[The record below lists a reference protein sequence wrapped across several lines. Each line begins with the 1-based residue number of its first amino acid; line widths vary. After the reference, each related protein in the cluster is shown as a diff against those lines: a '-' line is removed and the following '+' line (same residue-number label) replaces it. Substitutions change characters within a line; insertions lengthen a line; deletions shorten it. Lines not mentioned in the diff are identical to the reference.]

1 MPPSPHL
8 ARQLQALAKA
18 GLEWGRTAAQ
28 QGWSAAVEFGAATK
42 EAAAAQWDKAR
53 RASQEAFA
61 SVAVSGAEKGAQW
74 ATAHPERFE
83 ELRRKLD
90 KRDRFASSQVCQSCA
105 PDNSPRHPDPRDGHY
120 MGHDCPKTQP
130 GRPTRGVRPDCAGA
144 GGAHKPFP
152 QVTFTNGINNT
163 PQQVCDTLHALANS
177 RCVEVVAIYNATY
190 ADPSLKPPERRWDDY
205 QDAAKEGA
213 EGAARAARMARVTGS
228 PKIIATAAA
237 VGGVAGAAPEVGL
250 QEISRLGA
258 VQDVMDC
265 ADTIVGSGQ
274 DAAAQR
280 LAGDIV
286 KALSGPNPGMTIYAH
301 SQGGLN
307 TAEAIAQAK
316 GKLVRIERERLARA
330 GWPAM
335 RAISQAQ
342 AVTEQQLSHLE
353 VHTFGTLERGLPD
366 GPKYFRYTNV
376 LDPIPKVIG
385 AAQRGLKPNAMFS
398 DPRGSPPVE
407 RFKSAPAFSPIA
419 AHGMNEAYLPYL
431 DERHAKGRCC

>member
-1 MPPSPHL
+1 MPSPAV

-18 GLEWGRTAAQ
+18 GLKWGRSAAQ

-42 EAAAAQWDKAR
+42 EAAADQWHKAQ
-53 RASQEAFA
+53 RAGKEA
-61 SVAVSGAEKGAQW
+61 VAGMAASGAEKGAQW
-74 ATAHPERFE
+74 ATANPERFD
-83 ELRRKLD
+83 ELRQKLD
-90 KRDRFASSQVCQSCA
+90 KRDRFSSSQVCQGCA

-177 RCVEVVAIYNATY
+177 RCAEVVAIYNATY

-228 PKIIATAAA
+228 PKVIAAAAA
-237 VGGVAGAAPEVGL
+237 VGGVAGATPEVAL
-250 QEISRLGA
+250 QEASRLGA

-274 DAAAQR
+274 DAAAKR

-286 KALSGPNPGMTIYAH
+286 KALSGPSPGMAIYAH

-307 TAEAIAQAK
+307 TAEGIAQAK
-316 GKLVRIERERLARA
+316 GEMVAIAEGRLLASGVEEVEAAR
-330 GWPAM
+330 
-335 RAISQAQ
+335 RAQTM
-342 AVTEQQLSHLE
+342 VEKQLGALK
-353 VHTFGTLERGLPD
+353 VHTFGTLERDLPD
-366 GPKYFRYTNV
+366 GPVYHRFTNE
-376 LDPIPKVIG
+376 LDPIPKVIR
-385 AAQRGLKPNAMFS
+385 AAQKGLKPEAAFT
-398 DPRGSPPVE
+398 DPSNSPPVE
-407 RFKSAPAFSPIA
+407 RFSSAPSWSPIA
-419 AHGMNEAYLPYL
+419 AHGMVEAYLPNL
-431 DERHAKGRCC
+431 DQKHPKGRCC

>member
-1 MPPSPHL
+1 MPSPEV

-18 GLEWGRTAAQ
+18 GLAWGRSTAQ
-28 QGWSAAVEFGAATK
+28 QGWSAAVELGAATK
-42 EAAAAQWDKAR
+42 EAAAEQLDKAR
-53 RASQEAFA
+53 RTGKEAMAGMAAS
-61 SVAVSGAEKGAQW
+61 SAEKGAQW
-74 ATAHPERFE
+74 ATDNPERFE
-83 ELRRKLD
+83 ELRQKLD
-90 KRDRFASSQVCQSCA
+90 KRDRFSSSQVCQGCA
-105 PDNSPRHPDPRDGHY
+105 SDNSPRHPDPRDGHY

-130 GRPTRGVRPDCAGA
+130 GRPSRGVRPDCASA

-152 QVTFTNGINNT
+152 KVTFTNGINNT

-228 PKIIATAAA
+228 PKVIAAA
-237 VGGVAGAAPEVGL
+237 AAAGGVAGAAPELAL
-250 QEISRLGA
+250 QEVSRLGA
-258 VQDVMDC
+258 VQDVLDC

-286 KALSGPNPGMTIYAH
+286 QALSGPNPGMTVYAH

-316 GKLVRIERERLARA
+316 RKLVKTQRQTLLSRGMGFAEADRLAQARA
-330 GWPAM
+330 V
-335 RAISQAQ
+335 S
-342 AVTEQQLSHLE
+342 QLSALS
-353 VHTFGTLERGLPD
+353 VHTFGTLEQDLPD
-366 GPKYFRYTNV
+366 GPVYHRYTNT
-376 LDPIPKVIG
+376 LDPIPKVIR
-385 AAQRGLKPNAMFS
+385 AAQRGLKPTTLFR
-398 DPRGSPPVE
+398 DPTGSPPVE
-407 RFKSAPAFSPIA
+407 RFTSAPAWSPIA
-419 AHGMNEAYLPYL
+419 AHGMTEAYLPHL
-431 DERHAKGRCC
+431 NSQHAKGPCC

>member
-1 MPPSPHL
+1 MPSPAV

-18 GLEWGRTAAQ
+18 GLKWGRSAAQ

-42 EAAAAQWDKAR
+42 EAAADQWHKAQ
-53 RASQEAFA
+53 RAGKEA
-61 SVAVSGAEKGAQW
+61 VAGMAASGAEKGAQW
-74 ATAHPERFE
+74 ATANPERFD
-83 ELRRKLD
+83 ELRQKLD
-90 KRDRFASSQVCQSCA
+90 KRDRFSSSQVCQGCA

-152 QVTFTNGINNT
+152 QITFTNGINNT

-177 RCVEVVAIYNATY
+177 RCAEVVAIYNATY

-213 EGAARAARMARVTGS
+213 EGAARAARLARVTGS
-228 PKIIATAAA
+228 PKVIAAAAA
-237 VGGVAGAAPEVGL
+237 VGGVAGATPEVAL
-250 QEISRLGA
+250 QEASRLGA

-274 DAAAQR
+274 DAAAKR

-286 KALSGPNPGMTIYAH
+286 KALSGPHPGMTIYAH

-307 TAEAIAQAK
+307 TAEGIAQAK
-316 GKLVRIERERLARA
+316 GEMVRAERERLTRA
-330 GWPAM
+330 GWPTVK
-335 RAISQAQ
+335 AIEQATDT
-342 AVTEQQLSHLE
+342 AERQLSHLQ
-353 VHTFGTLERGLPD
+353 VHTFGTLEQGLPD
-366 GPKYFRYTNV
+366 GPAYHRFTND

-385 AAQRGLKPNAMFS
+385 AAQRGLKPNTLFR
-398 DPRGSPPVE
+398 DPKGSPPVE
-407 RFKSAPAFSPIA
+407 RFKSAPSWSPIA
-419 AHGMNEAYLPYL
+419 AHGMTEAYLPHL
-431 DERHAKGRCC
+431 DARHPKGSCC

>member
-1 MPPSPHL
+1 MPSPAV

-18 GLEWGRTAAQ
+18 GLKWGRSAAQ

-42 EAAAAQWDKAR
+42 EAAADQWHKAQ
-53 RASQEAFA
+53 RAGKEA
-61 SVAVSGAEKGAQW
+61 VAGMAASGAEKGAQW
-74 ATAHPERFE
+74 ATANPERFD
-83 ELRRKLD
+83 ELRQKLD
-90 KRDRFASSQVCQSCA
+90 KRDRFSSSQVCQGCA

-177 RCVEVVAIYNATY
+177 RCAEVVAIYNATY

-228 PKIIATAAA
+228 PKVIAAAAA
-237 VGGVAGAAPEVGL
+237 VGGVAGATPEVAL
-250 QEISRLGA
+250 QEASRLGA

-265 ADTIVGSGQ
+265 ADTIVGSTQ
-274 DAAAQR
+274 DAASKR

-286 KALSGPNPGMTIYAH
+286 SALSGPNPGMTVYAH

-307 TAEAIAQAK
+307 TAAAIAQAK
-316 GKLVRIERERLARA
+316 RRLIAREEARLLTAGIDEVSAPRA
-330 GWPAM
+330 AK
-335 RAISQAQ
+335 Q
-342 AVTEQQLSHLE
+342 AVERQMTALQ
-353 VHTFGTLERGLPD
+353 VHTFGTLERDFPD
-366 GPKYFRYTNV
+366 GPIYRRFTNE
-376 LDPIPKVIG
+376 LDPIPKVIN
-385 AAQRGLKPNAMFS
+385 AAQMGLRPQEMLSEPSNSQA
-398 DPRGSPPVE
+398 VE
-407 RFKSAPAFSPIA
+407 RFRSAPTWSPIA
-419 AHGMNEAYLPYL
+419 AHGMVEAYLPYL
-431 DERHAKGRCC
+431 NQKHPKGKCC